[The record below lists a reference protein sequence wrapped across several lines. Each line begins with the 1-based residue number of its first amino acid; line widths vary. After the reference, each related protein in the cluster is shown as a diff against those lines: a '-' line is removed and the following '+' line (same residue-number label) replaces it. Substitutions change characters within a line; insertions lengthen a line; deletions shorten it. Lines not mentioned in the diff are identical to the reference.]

1 MTAQSPLG
9 KVATSIATKQLERF
23 GQETK
28 GVTSAVLLTNDGFQ
42 VASLHLNDES
52 ASKLAA
58 MGSSLAAIGQA
69 IAKEASLKECSRMIV
84 ESESGVVTVME
95 VPNVSPPMSLAVV
108 ANDASILG
116 QLLWASK
123 ECCRSLATQLQRK

>member
-1 MTAQSPLG
+1 MSVEYKKNGSGKCPVMHGSMTAQSPLG
-9 KVATSIATKQLERF
+9 KVGTSIASKQLEKF

-69 IAKEASLKECSRMIV
+69 SDTQVTAIASLRILN
-84 ESESGVVTVME
+84 TV
-95 VPNVSPPMSLAVV
+95 PLLSLAGLVRV
-108 ANDASILG
+108 PRPRAMA
-116 QLLWASK
+116 
-123 ECCRSLATQLQRK
+123 

>member
-1 MTAQSPLG
+1 MNAQSPLG
-9 KVATSIATKQLERF
+9 KVGTSIATKQLEKF

-69 IAKEASLKECSRMIV
+69 IAKEASLKECSRMVV

-95 VPNVSPPMSLAVV
+95 VPDVSPPMSLAVI
-108 ANDASILG
+108 ANDKTVLG

-123 ECCRSLATQLQRK
+123 ECCRSLATQLKRK